1 MYQSK
6 NPDLE
11 IPFQKRA
18 FYFQN
23 CLDFDTAAKV
33 MAVIP
38 DEEGSDSAFKK
49 IVKSVRSKIESL
61 SVIFGRFA
69 KQVKTLLNYEK

>member
-1 MYQSK
+1 
-6 NPDLE
+6 
-11 IPFQKRA
+11 
-18 FYFQN
+18 
-23 CLDFDTAAKV
+23 

-61 SVIFGRFA
+61 SATFGRFA
-69 KQVKTLLNYEK
+69 KQVKTLLKYEK